1 MTIKKIY
8 GISRKLLSMRILF
21 NNELFERDHY
31 CGINKYY
38 GILFN
43 NLPKS
48 IEVVTP
54 AFIRNP
60 FIKKEKFSNSIFYQK
75 KSFFRG
81 ERKMVFLTFCKKSL
95 PFFGKKIERLLQKN
109 ERIFLKKIQKGDFDI
124 LHIDFCWLPSKK
136 AVKMIKK
143 YVKKPIL
150 LTVHDVIGFYTI
162 PTNKDYFKRMELPD
176 ESRILL
182 GIATKIIT
190 VSNTTKQDLV
200 RLYNI
205 DDSKIQCV
213 YNCCDKYDAETI
225 KNFELPKKYILHVGQ
240 RLYRKNFVFFLNSI
254 REILLEDEEIKLV
267 FTFQEFTDE
276 EKSYAGY
283 LGVLGSCIFVN
294 AESEKNLAYLYKNAL
309 VCAVPTL
316 YEGFGMIIAEAMAY
330 GCPVVTSGVE
340 SAMKEIGGNAPLY
353 FDPLNQKSIHDV
365 TREVLYNENLRQK
378 MRESGLE
385 QIKKFTP
392 EKMVEGITKIYNSVS

>member
-1 MTIKKIY
+1 
-8 GISRKLLSMRILF
+8 MRVLF
-21 NNELFERDHY
+21 NNELFEREHY

-43 NLPKS
+43 NLSKS
-48 IEVVTP
+48 VEVAHP

-60 FIKKEKFSNSIFYQK
+60 FIKKEKFSDSISYHK
-75 KSFFRG
+75 KSFFCG
-81 ERKMVFLTFCKKSL
+81 ERKMAFLTFCKKSL
-95 PFFGKKIERLLQKN
+95 PFFGKKIERFLQKN
-109 ERIFLKKIQKGDFDI
+109 ERIFLKRIKEDDFDI
-124 LHIDFCWLPSKK
+124 LHIDFCWQPSNKCIG
-136 AVKMIKK
+136 AIKK

-150 LTVHDVIGFYTI
+150 LTVHDVIGFCAI
-162 PTNKDYFKRMELPD
+162 PTNKDYFKRMELSD
-176 ESRILL
+176 ESRSLL

-190 VSNTTKQDLV
+190 VSNTTKQDLI

-205 DDSKIQCV
+205 DESKIQCV
-213 YNCCDKYDAETI
+213 YNCCDKYDSEAI

-240 RLYRKNFVFFLNSI
+240 RFYRKNFAFFLNSV
-254 REILLEDEEIKLV
+254 REILLEDEEVKLV
-267 FTFQEFTDE
+267 FTFQEFTAE

-283 LGVLGSCIFVN
+283 LGILGSCIFVN
-294 AESEKNLAYLYKNAL
+294 AESEKNLAYLYENAL

-330 GCPVVTSGVE
+330 GCPVITSGVE

-365 TREVLYNENLRQK
+365 TREVLYNESLRQK
-378 MRESGLE
+378 MRESGFE

-392 EKMVEGITKIYNSVS
+392 EKMVDGIMKIYNGVS